1 MKRLA
6 MLVLTGTLIFGVP
19 VVSYASSLDD
29 VISQSTDVSE
39 NSSTFNDSAN
49 TYTQDN
55 SYNYSTDT
63 SESTKTNREAAD
75 EFMDSLKGAG
85 KLDTTSKTATTVNA
99 GIKKFAAVIVQ
110 ILSYAI
116 IALLVV
122 RIMVDILYICI
133 PFSRSFLANGYSGNA
148 QAGGGGGMGVGGMA
162 GGISSGFNSPGG
174 FNSGFNSPAPSQM
187 MGGGAS
193 PATGRT
199 QWVSEAAL
207 NAVAAGKSVDQN
219 NKAVSPLKAY
229 AKDMIP
235 TLVITPILL
244 VLAITGVLT
253 DLGFLLGDVIANA
266 IGGISSML

>member
-1 MKRLA
+1 M
-6 MLVLTGTLIFGVP
+6 
-19 VVSYASSLDD
+19 
-29 VISQSTDVSE
+29 
-39 NSSTFNDSAN
+39 
-49 TYTQDN
+49 
-55 SYNYSTDT
+55 
-63 SESTKTNREAAD
+63 
-75 EFMDSLKGAG
+75 
-85 KLDTTSKTATTVNA
+85 
-99 GIKKFAAVIVQ
+99 
-110 ILSYAI
+110 
-116 IALLVV
+116 
-122 RIMVDILYICI
+122 
-133 PFSRSFLANGYSGNA
+133 SGSM
-148 QAGGGGGMGVGGMA
+148 GGMS
-162 GGISSGFNSPGG
+162 GGIGSG
-174 FNSGFNSPAPSQM
+174 FNSGFNSPAPSPM

-229 AKDMIP
+229 TKDMIP